1 MTILIL
7 KVEHVFIPGPCLSI
21 NDALLFNSIVLPKH
35 KLMCLSYAITDVFYL
50 LGTFL
55 RNQILG
61 KINSHLYGWNRMVPT
76 DRLVLN
82 HAPHNFAEPVECY
95 LWAQWR

>member
-21 NDALLFNSIVLPKH
+21 NDALLFNSIVLRKH
-35 KLMCLSYAITDVFYL
+35 KLMYLSYDITDVFYL

-82 HAPHNFAEPVECY
+82 HAPHNFAEPVERY
-95 LWAQWR
+95 LWAQCR

>member
-1 MTILIL
+1 
-7 KVEHVFIPGPCLSI
+7 
-21 NDALLFNSIVLPKH
+21 
-35 KLMCLSYAITDVFYL
+35 MCLSYDITDVFYL

-55 RNQILG
+55 RSQILG

-76 DRLVLN
+76 DHLVLN

-95 LWAQWR
+95 ICGHNVDKLLSVFI